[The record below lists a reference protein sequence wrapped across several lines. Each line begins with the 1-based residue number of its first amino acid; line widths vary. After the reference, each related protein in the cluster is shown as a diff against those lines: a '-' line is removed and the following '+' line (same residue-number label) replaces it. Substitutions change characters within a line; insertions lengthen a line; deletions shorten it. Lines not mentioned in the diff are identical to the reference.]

1 MLKYGLP
8 PDQIEK
14 IQAIFAKY
22 PQVKRVLLYGSRA
35 KGDYR
40 NGSDIDLTLL
50 GESLDLAVQF
60 DLENELDDLL
70 LPYKIDL
77 SIFQHIDNPS
87 LLAHIQQV
95 GLPFF
100 VRSENVVQV

>member
-1 MLKYGLP
+1 MPKYGLL

-14 IQAIFAKY
+14 LQAIFAKY
-22 PQVKRVLLYGSRA
+22 PQVKRVLIYGSRA

-60 DLENELDDLL
+60 DIENELDDLL

-77 SIFQHIDNPS
+77 SIFPHIDNPG
-87 LLAHIQQV
+87 LLAHIQRV